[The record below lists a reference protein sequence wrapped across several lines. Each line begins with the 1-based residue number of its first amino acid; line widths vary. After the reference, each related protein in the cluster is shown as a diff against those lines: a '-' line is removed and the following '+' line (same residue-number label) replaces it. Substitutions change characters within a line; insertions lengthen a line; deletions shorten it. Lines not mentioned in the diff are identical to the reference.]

1 MKKAIDWIERTL
13 IAIAFVFVM
22 FGGIGLTN
30 FNAFAKRKIRIHAS
44 NLVFEG
50 DSCKYQCCE
59 KGGDCEIWI
68 EFEIPDANND
78 HK

>member
-30 FNAFAKRKIRIHAS
+30 FNAFAKRKITYHIKNVDFSPVGCAPYHCCKK
-44 NLVFEG
+44 G
-50 DSCKYQCCE
+50 DNCE
-59 KGGDCEIWI
+59 MEIVV
-68 EFEIPDANND
+68 EIP
-78 HK
+78 K